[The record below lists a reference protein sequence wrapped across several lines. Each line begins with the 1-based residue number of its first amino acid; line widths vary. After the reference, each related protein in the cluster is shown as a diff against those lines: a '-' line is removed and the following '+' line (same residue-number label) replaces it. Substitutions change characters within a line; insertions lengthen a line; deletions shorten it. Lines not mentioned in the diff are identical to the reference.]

1 MRLQRMQANL
11 AAAGGEAGAG
21 AGAEGE
27 LRGPEAATKRARD
40 TAAQNVTKSSH
51 LKVST

>member
-1 MRLQRMQANL
+1 MQANL
-11 AAAGGEAGAG
+11 AAAGGEAG